1 MRLSKIA
8 VATFSLVL
16 GHMAHATTINQHLDT
31 GLMVTE
37 LDGVPLDLT
46 LFDPSL
52 GTLTGVAFD
61 IVGRVTAAGSV
72 TNTARQNQSF
82 SVVEDSA
89 FSFTDS
95 GGPLDSLL
103 SGHNVDFHASQTYAK
118 VAPHVANPFGPH
130 DVSTAPLELTGP
142 LAVFER
148 AHGGID
154 QIMVSTTTG
163 TTVRGGGGNV
173 LSKINTN
180 AEAWIDVTYT
190 FTPAHTPT
198 VTPVGVPEPMSL
210 AVLGA
215 GLLAFG
221 TVRRRR

>member
-8 VATFSLVL
+8 LAAFSLIL
-16 GHMAHATTINQHLDT
+16 GHMAHATTIRQSLDT

-37 LDGVPLDLT
+37 LDRVPLDLT
-46 LFDPSL
+46 LFDSSL
-52 GTLTGVAFD
+52 GTLTGVTFD
-61 IVGRVTAAGSV
+61 IVGRATAAGHV

-82 SVVEDSA
+82 SVAEDMA

-103 SGHNVDFHASQTYAK
+103 SGHGLDLHASQTYTM
-118 VAPHVANPFGPH
+118 VAPHVVNPFGPY

-142 LAVFER
+142 LAAFER

-154 QIMVSTTTG
+154 QILVSTTTG

-173 LSKINTN
+173 FDDINTR
-180 AEAWIDVTYT
+180 AEAWIDVAYT

-198 VTPVGVPEPMSL
+198 VTPIGVPEPMSL

-215 GLLAFG
+215 GLLALG
-221 TVRRRR
+221 TVRRRG